1 MAGLIAVS
9 PMSQNVLAMD
19 AIETTDLAARE
30 QEAVKAPFKKLIQ
43 FMEQATANT
52 PFTEGVEAFLL
63 TTFKLKVKDE
73 AEAKD
78 FLQKLQT
85 RMNSSLADKKLDAT
99 NEEVKIEYLRRR
111 FTKAVAESK
120 KTLLEKSVNK
130 KSLLLTALT
139 LAGLYLAN
147 TFSGGTSGQVTPPV
161 SPDIYNGT
169 YPSCDARLYGRL
181 GQKCGLNTY
190 TGIYDFQSCA
200 DELTEF
206 LTQADYYGSISYD
219 LVEKAIA
226 ARYYIEAAEPV
237 KTPMV
242 TAVIETFQQANTS
255 AIQSTEYTHIDP
267 RPMETEVLEEQF
279 GPDIY
284 NGTYP
289 SCEPRLYDW
298 LYDFHSCKALESF
311 EAYQTALPIEEVT
324 TTVNTTTVKTD
335 KEVTTHEKTPA
346 EMVTAVIETFQQA
359 NTGAILST
367 ERTSTAVS
375 VRFDYNSKDKMD
387 TLKTM
392 LESQGI
398 GITVSMRGMVLTI
411 QLA

>member
-169 YPSCDARLYGRL
+169 YPSC
-181 GQKCGLNTY
+181 
-190 TGIYDFQSCA
+190 
-200 DELTEF
+200 
-206 LTQADYYGSISYD
+206 
-219 LVEKAIA
+219 
-226 ARYYIEAAEPV
+226 
-237 KTPMV
+237 
-242 TAVIETFQQANTS
+242 
-255 AIQSTEYTHIDP
+255 
-267 RPMETEVLEEQF
+267 
-279 GPDIY
+279 
-284 NGTYP
+284 
-289 SCEPRLYDW
+289 EPRLYDW